1 MPEKILITGGD
12 GFIGRYLCRECDKRG
27 ITYCVLKKDA
37 DSAPKQNIYCVDI
50 RDADGLAK
58 VMQEYQPDSIIH
70 LAAIASVVYE
80 NTSEIYDVNVRGSET
95 LLNAAQE
102 NLKPGSKLI
111 LISTAGVYGNQSV
124 DLLTEDLPFNP
135 ANHYSISKMATEI
148 LSRQYKNDLDI
159 HIVRPFNVIGV
170 GQNKKFLIPKLVEH
184 FAERKKEIQ
193 LGNLSPV
200 RDYISVEFCAEVLL
214 ELATANKPLP
224 EVLNICSGIGHSGTE
239 VIELLGQITGY
250 CPELVSKEEFSR
262 KNEVWSLVGSTKML
276 DGVMEG
282 KKQEALEAI
291 LKRMLAQY

>member
-27 ITYCVLKKDA
+27 IAYCVLKKDA
-37 DSAPKQNIYCVDI
+37 DSAPKQNVYCVDI

-70 LAAIASVVYE
+70 LAAIAFVVYE
-80 NTSEIYDVNVRGSET
+80 NTSEIYDVNIRGSET
-95 LLNAAQE
+95 LLNAARE
-102 NLKPGSKLI
+102 NLKPGSRLI
-111 LISTAGVYGNQSV
+111 LISTAGVYGNQNV

-159 HIVRPFNVIGV
+159 HIVRPFNVVGV

-214 ELATANKPLP
+214 ELTTANKPLP
-224 EVLNICSGIGHSGTE
+224 EVLNICSGIGHSGTD
-239 VIELLGQITGY
+239 VIELLERVTGY
-250 CPELVSKEEFSR
+250 YPNLVSKKEFSR
-262 KNEVWSLVGSTKML
+262 KNEVWSLVGSTEML
-276 DGVMEG
+276 DGVMGG

-291 LKRMLAQY
+291 LKRMLVHY